1 MVTPHLSVRSS
12 KARDLAQKLARRE
25 NRTIADIVERALE
38 TYEAREAGREPA
50 AKFYSRLHRS
60 RVRISMSTASSMKT
74 DALTKASSFDFSR
87 HECDV
92 GDFEE
97 SSSFL
102 PSRFRSSLC
111 SFPLSVRRGH
121 RLCGADGAGRVRA
134 RRYQAFS
141 PRPQHSR
148 RRSES
153 PSEDRPA
160 INRC

>member
-97 SSSFL
+97 SSSF
-102 PSRFRSSLC
+102 C
-111 SFPLSVRRGH
+111 PL
-121 RLCGADGAGRVRA
+121 
-134 RRYQAFS
+134 AFD
-141 PRPQHSR
+141 
-148 RRSES
+148 RRSALFLCRS
-153 PSEDRPA
+153 GGGTGYVALMGLAGFAPAVIKPSALALNILGGDQKVLRKIDRQ
-160 INRC
+160 

>member
-111 SFPLSVRRGH
+111 SFPLSVRRGTGYVA
-121 RLCGADGAGRVRA
+121 LMGLAGFAPAVIK
-134 RRYQAFS
+134 
-141 PRPQHSR
+141 
-148 RRSES
+148 
-153 PSEDRPA
+153 PSALALNILGGDQKVLRKIDRQ
-160 INRC
+160 